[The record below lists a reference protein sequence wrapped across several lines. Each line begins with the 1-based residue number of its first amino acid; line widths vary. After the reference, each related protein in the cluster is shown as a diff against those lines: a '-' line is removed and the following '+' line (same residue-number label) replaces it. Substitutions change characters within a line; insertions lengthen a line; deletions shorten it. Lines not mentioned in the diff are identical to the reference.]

1 MPYYQGLIKRKFKDV
16 VGSKY
21 EAIQKEYSEYI
32 LTEEEMRPHEIKKI
46 LLPLDYS
53 VTEVSESICELLAT
67 YENASVTLIFIT
79 DARIEE
85 IVRASL
91 DNAAAREFVRKKEE
105 YGTRLMDDY
114 EHCLT
119 SRGIPCQRRMLH
131 GDKQQDILKLA
142 PEFDMIALP
151 KCYASNHPDS
161 CTVSG
166 DAVLLAQSLTQP
178 AIVF

>member
-1 MPYYQGLIKRKFKDV
+1 MAYYKGLINRKFKDV

-21 EAIQKEYSEYI
+21 ETIQKEYSEFI
-32 LTEEEMRPHEIKKI
+32 LTEEEMRPHDIRTI

-67 YENASVTLIFIT
+67 YENATVTLIYIT
-79 DARIEE
+79 DAHIAE
-85 IVRASL
+85 IVRSSL
-91 DNAAAREFVRKKEE
+91 DDDAAQEFIRKKEE
-105 YGTRLMDDY
+105 YGTRLQDDY

-119 SRGIPCQRRMLH
+119 SRGVRCMRRMIH

-142 PEFDMIALP
+142 PDFDMIALP
-151 KCYASNHPDS
+151 KCYASNHPDA
-161 CTVSG
+161 CTVSS

>member
-1 MPYYQGLIKRKFKDV
+1 MAYYQGLIKRKFKDV

-21 EAIQKEYSEYI
+21 ETIQKEYSEYI
-32 LTEEEMRPHEIKKI
+32 LTEEEMRPHEIKTI

-53 VTEVSESICELLAT
+53 VTEVSESICELLST
-67 YENASVTLIFIT
+67 YENATVTLIFIT
-79 DARIEE
+79 DARIAE
-85 IVRASL
+85 IVRTSL
-91 DNAAAREFVRKKEE
+91 DDAAAREFIQNKEE

-114 EHCLT
+114 EHSLT
-119 SRGIPCQRRMLH
+119 SRSIPCMRRMIH

-161 CTVSG
+161 CLVSG
-166 DAVLLAQSLTQP
+166 DAILLAQSLTQP